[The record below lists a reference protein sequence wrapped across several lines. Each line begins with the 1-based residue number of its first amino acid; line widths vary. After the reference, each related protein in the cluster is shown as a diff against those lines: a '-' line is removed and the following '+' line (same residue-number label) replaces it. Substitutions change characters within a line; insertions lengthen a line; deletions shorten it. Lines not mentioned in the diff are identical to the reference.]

1 METQSDL
8 RSQIKGLLVSK
19 SNLKQQVF
27 DNTYNLFAE
36 LKDVLH
42 EFSTEIDEELDE
54 KIDKRIRIEYM
65 DKGKCEARVQL
76 AGDMLVFAMHT
87 NIFTFERDHR
97 IWHNPY
103 VQADKANSYCGVINI
118 YNFLADS
125 FKNKRADDEGYL
137 IGRIFVNREGKF
149 FVEGKRQ
156 ERWRVD
162 SFGSEQINR
171 EAILEIVE
179 RAILYSLG
187 FDLLMPAY
195 DTIKRVNV
203 EQFDSRTENTPLQ
216 TGKRLGYEFCSDDI

>member
-162 SFGSEQINR
+162 SFGSEQISR

-216 TGKRLGYEFCSDDI
+216 TGKRLGYEFRSDDI

>member
-8 RSQIKGLLVSK
+8 RLQIKDLLVSK
-19 SNLKQQVF
+19 SNLKQQVY
-27 DNTYNLFAE
+27 DNTFNLFGE

-42 EFSTEIDEELDE
+42 EFSTEIDEELEE

-65 DKGKCEARVQL
+65 DKGKFEARVQV
-76 AGDMLVFAMHT
+76 AGDTLVFAMHT
-87 NIFTFERDHR
+87 NIFTFEREHR

-103 VQADKANSYCGVINI
+103 VQADRANGYCGVINI

-156 ERWRVD
+156 DRWRVD
-162 SFGSEQINR
+162 DFGGEQISR
-171 EAILEIVE
+171 EAILEILE
-179 RAILYSLG
+179 KSILYALG

-195 DTIKRVNV
+195 DAVKRVNV
-203 EQFDSRTENTPLQ
+203 EQFDSRQENTQFQ
-216 TGKRLGYEFCSDDI
+216 TGKRLGYEFRSDDI

>member
-8 RSQIKGLLVSK
+8 RSQIKDLLVSK
-19 SNLKQQVF
+19 SNLKQQVH
-27 DNTYNLFAE
+27 DNTLNLFAE

-42 EFSTEIDEELDE
+42 EFCTELDEELDE

-65 DKGKCEARVQL
+65 DKGKSEARVQV
-76 AGDMLVFAMHT
+76 AADTLVFAMHT
-87 NIFTFERDHR
+87 NIFTFEREHR

-103 VQADKANSYCGVINI
+103 VQADRANGYCGVISI

-125 FKNKRADDEGYL
+125 FKNKRSDDEGYL
-137 IGRIFVNREGKF
+137 IGRIFINREGKF

-156 ERWRVD
+156 DRWRVD
-162 SFGSEQINR
+162 EFGGAQISR
-171 EAILEIVE
+171 EAILEILE

-195 DTIKRVNV
+195 DAVKRVTV
-203 EQFDSRTENTPLQ
+203 EQFDSRQENTQFQ
-216 TGKRLGYEFCSDDI
+216 TGKRLGYEFRSDDI